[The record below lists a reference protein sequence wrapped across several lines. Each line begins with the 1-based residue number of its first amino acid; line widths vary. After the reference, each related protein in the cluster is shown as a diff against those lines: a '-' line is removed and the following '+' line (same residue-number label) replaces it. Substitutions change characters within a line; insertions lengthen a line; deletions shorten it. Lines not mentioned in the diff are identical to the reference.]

1 MIVKSKATMIP
12 GEILAMALEKEKE
25 AHRFYEDALN
35 HSHSDV
41 MRELLAQL
49 KDEEYRH
56 IRLIESK
63 ITDLNLGR
71 M

>member
-1 MIVKSKATMIP
+1 MTVKSKITMIP
-12 GEILAMALEKEKE
+12 GEILAIALGKEKE
-25 AHRFYEDALN
+25 AHQFYEEALN
-35 HSHSDV
+35 QAHSDV

-63 ITDLNLGR
+63 ITDLNMGR